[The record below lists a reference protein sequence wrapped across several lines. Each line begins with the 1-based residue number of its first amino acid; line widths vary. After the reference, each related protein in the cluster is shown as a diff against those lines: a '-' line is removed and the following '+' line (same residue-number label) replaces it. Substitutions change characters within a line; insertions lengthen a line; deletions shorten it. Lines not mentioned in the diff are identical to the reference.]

1 MIYSYKAY
9 TKQGKKAQGSIE
21 ASSIQEAKEKLRHMQ
36 LLIAKLAPQKK
47 ALKKQQLSRQNL
59 LIFTSQ
65 LAQLLSAKI
74 PLYESL
80 LALEEQSREES
91 YHPVIMGLTERIR
104 RGSSLSQAMQEF
116 PNSFSTLYRA
126 LITAGEAVGNL
137 ELALNRLNYFLSQ
150 QAKTNKQLV
159 SAMIYPAI
167 LALLLIVAAC
177 VLVGFVIPALE
188 TLFEDKQI
196 PRFTQIVLSTSHFLR
211 DWGILLLG
219 AFVAGIF
226 LFIYRLRNPTTKQKL
241 QRLVLHVP
249 LVNRYVLMAS
259 LGRFART
266 LSTLL
271 DGGLPIVL
279 SLGFARQ
286 SLNNIRLEEII
297 LRTEQKIIEGIALS
311 QELSK
316 HKEIP
321 PLFYR
326 MVSIGEESGK
336 LAAML
341 SQVATLYEED
351 TERILARIVTLA
363 QPVLLLLMGVL
374 VGGVLL
380 SILMPLSSFG
390 AAANSL

>member
-21 ASSIQEAKEKLRHMQ
+21 AINMQEAKEKLRQMQ
-36 LLIAKLAPQKK
+36 LLIAHLAPQKK
-47 ALKKQQLSRQNL
+47 ALKKEQLTRQNL

-116 PNSFSTLYRA
+116 PDSFSALYRA

-137 ELALNRLNYFLSQ
+137 ELALNRLSYFLDQ
-150 QAKTNKQLV
+150 QAKTSKQLI

-167 LALLLIVAAC
+167 LALLLIVAAG

-188 TLFEDKQI
+188 SLFEDKQI
-196 PRFTQIVLSTSHFLR
+196 PKFTQIVLSASHFLR
-211 DWGILLLG
+211 DWGLLLLTS
-219 AFVAGIF
+219 FVFGIVF
-226 LFIYRLRNPTTKQKL
+226 CVHQLKKPHIKQKL
-241 QRLVLHVP
+241 QRLLLRIP
-249 LVNRYVLMAS
+249 LVNRYILMAS

-271 DGGLPIVL
+271 DGGLPIVA

-286 SLNNIRLEEII
+286 SLNNIQLEEII
-297 LRTEQKIIEGIALS
+297 QRAEQKIIEGVAFSQILS
-311 QELSK
+311 RY
-316 HKEIP
+316 KEIP
-321 PLFYR
+321 PLFCR

-341 SQVATLYEED
+341 AQVATLYEEE

-390 AAANSL
+390 SSAGL